1 MHFTI
6 ASDFQ
11 LFEPDTLSEIG
22 AFSAGYL
29 LTDDK
34 YIEVLYESGS
44 DNKHIVSKMINAII
58 AAQLADVPVIF
69 NRSNIAIADKNIP
82 TEFCVGLFTSGT
94 TGLPKLIFHKLA
106 KILPKNSKRNGVSR
120 WLLCYHPM
128 SFAGLQVILQAIV
141 CGDVLI
147 AGVGLSIKDNAALA
161 NNQHVNAVSATPSYF
176 RSLLMAWQENKP
188 PLNLISLGGE
198 ITDQATIDASVTTFP
213 SATIRHI
220 YATTESGVI
229 FSVKDQKAGFPS
241 QWLQETFCG
250 WQLSIVD
257 HCLRLTNKKQSINT
271 GDLVDHCSDRVY
283 FIGRQDNI
291 VNVGGE
297 KVNLEQLEQQ
307 IFALPHI
314 DEVRVFAKKNPITGF
329 LVCVEIQSD
338 NELLAR
344 KSLREFSNRLTPAQ
358 QPRIISFTTQI
369 TLSQTG
375 KKQRI

>member
-1 MHFTI
+1 MHFI
-6 ASDFQ
+6 ISSEFQ
-11 LFEPDTLSEIG
+11 LFEPDTLSKI
-22 AFSAGYL
+22 SALNTNFL
-29 LTDDK
+29 LTDNK

-44 DNKHIVSKMINAII
+44 SNKHIVSKMINAII

-69 NRSNIAIADKNIP
+69 NRTNIAIANKEFP
-82 TEFCVGLFTSGT
+82 TAFCVGLFTSGT
-94 TGLPKLIFHKLA
+94 TGLPKLVFHKMANL
-106 KILPKNSKRNGVSR
+106 LPPNSKRSGISR

-147 AGVGLSIKDNAALA
+147 AAVGLNIKENAALA
-161 NNQHVNAVSATPSYF
+161 NHQQVNAISATPSYF
-176 RSLLMAWQENKP
+176 RTLLMAWQEKKP

-198 ITDQATIDASVTTFP
+198 ITDQATIDAITTTFP
-213 SATIRHI
+213 QATLRHI

-241 QWLQETFCG
+241 QWLQDTLCG
-250 WQLSIVD
+250 WQLSIVG
-257 HCLRLTNKKQSINT
+257 HCLRLTNKEQSIDT
-271 GDLVDHCSDRVY
+271 GDLVEQCSERVY

-307 IFALPHI
+307 IFAQPHI
-314 DEVRVFAKKNPITGF
+314 DEVRVFAKRNPISGY
-329 LVCVEIQSD
+329 LVCAEIQSD

-344 KSLREFSNRLTPAQ
+344 ESLLAFSNRLTPAQ
-358 QPRIISFTTQI
+358 RPRIISFTNQI

-375 KKQRI
+375 KKQRV